1 MPTWDFEDE
10 DEDRFA
16 EDEDEKGRQI
26 LCNVGVNS
34 TFCRNAAPSS
44 GRRPGRRLDSQPVTS
59 THGAQKCVNQE
70 NHE

>member
-26 LCNVGVNS
+26 LCNVGVDSGSKSAKLELRETGVNNERS
-34 TFCRNAAPSS
+34 VLPVQSS
-44 GRRPGRRLDSQPVTS
+44 F
-59 THGAQKCVNQE
+59 H
-70 NHE
+70 